1 MISTTSPT
9 CHRLHATELV
19 WRPQRRPA
27 LLPSPVSPLEREGPF
42 VNSVVQTPSN
52 SVRTPDK
59 LLRTTLPCSHSSA
72 LTAKKTCTEGG
83 SANPL
88 TPLMA
93 CFANLQLTLSFPE
106 QVPGTTTWHVRSL
119 PSLDSVQTKRLFQ
132 KHTLGSALPCLSLD
146 LTALFCFIACE
157 LQSLTKAGGTC
168 TVSTPRSPSAAFGCA
183 PICRNLC
190 LHKSQKRANM

>member
-9 CHRLHATELV
+9 CHRLHTTELV
-19 WRPQRRPA
+19 WRPRRRPA
-27 LLPSPVSPLEREGPF
+27 SPPSPVSPLEKKGPF

-72 LTAKKTCTEGG
+72 LTAKKTCIRTEGG

-93 CFANLQLTLSFPE
+93 CFAKLQLTLSFPE
-106 QVPGTTTWHVRSL
+106 QSQEPQHGTSDLSRRWTRYRQRGFCKNTL
-119 PSLDSVQTKRLFQ
+119 SV
-132 KHTLGSALPCLSLD
+132 LPCLVCRYVSPPCSVSSH
-146 LTALFCFIACE
+146 ANFC
-157 LQSLTKAGGTC
+157 L
-168 TVSTPRSPSAAFGCA
+168 
-183 PICRNLC
+183 
-190 LHKSQKRANM
+190 